1 MKSLLAPLL
10 VLLTSCSGTRLLIP
24 AAHSATPH
32 VLQVEQKGI
41 LAVGG
46 IPVLVFVDAQK
57 VGTVGANGKLFIP
70 VSKGEHTLRLK
81 LFPYAKTHQFLIQG
95 EDTQRIAF
103 KRKFFGFKMINI
115 NE

>member
-10 VLLTSCSGTRLLIP
+10 VLLTSCSGTKLLVPP
-24 AAHSATPH
+24 ADSATPH

-46 IPVLVFVDAQK
+46 IPVRVFVDAQK

-70 VSKGEHTLRLK
+70 VSRGEHMLRLK
-81 LFPYAKTHQFLIQG
+81 LFPYAKNHRFQIQ
-95 EDTQRIAF
+95 EQDTQRIAF
-103 KRKFFGFKMINI
+103 KRKFFGFKVITG

>member
-1 MKSLLAPLL
+1 
-10 VLLTSCSGTRLLIP
+10 LTTPGN
-24 AAHSATPH
+24 SATSH
-32 VLQVEQKGI
+32 ILQVEQKGI

-46 IPVLVFVDAQK
+46 IPVRVYVDEQQ

-81 LFPYAKTHQFLIQG
+81 LFPYAKNYKFLIQA
-95 EDTQRIAF
+95 EDTQRVAF
-103 KRKFFGFKMINI
+103 KRKFFGFKMITV

>member
-10 VLLTSCSGTRLLIP
+10 VLVTSCSGTKLLVPSGTP
-24 AAHSATPH
+24 ATTHI
-32 VLQVEQKGI
+32 LQVEQKGI

-46 IPVLVFVDAQK
+46 IPVRVFVDAQK
-57 VGTVGANGKLFIP
+57 VGTVGANGKLYIP

-81 LFPYAKTHQFLIQG
+81 LFPYAKNHKFLVQA
-95 EDTQRIAF
+95 EDTQRVAF
-103 KRKFFGFKMINI
+103 KRKFFGFKMITN